1 MANNIKYKEKYI
13 MKRYLDKLTYIV
25 FAVVITLI
33 FSACSDEEFNKW
45 GATYAY
51 IIPEKLTVMETDYT
65 LYHSD
70 VDGIT
75 GDTVRTSF
83 TVSLNKLSDVD
94 RIIDLAL
101 ELSDEELKD
110 YISFSENPVIIPAG
124 SMTSKPITV
133 FIPKWDFAKNNKSKT
148 EYSVKVKLAPKG
160 GADFLANLN
169 SEIGLSITKH
179 AVPTFVEGT
188 PSEGTLIKD
197 HSTWEII
204 VDPRAEEADNPG
216 NLIDGD
222 NDSGVAFDGENFEIT
237 VDFGTEMAITGIGI
251 NTWWDIFA
259 PKGMELYTSD
269 DGKSWISQGFQKI
282 NPSETMLFK
291 LIKPITCKH
300 IKFDLSSGAPDG
312 YINISELSVY
322 AK

>member
-1 MANNIKYKEKYI
+1 
-13 MKRYLDKLTYIV
+13 MKRYFNKLIYV
-25 FAVVITLI
+25 LFAIGVTLAI
-33 FSACSDEEFNKW
+33 SACSDDEFNKW

-51 IIPEKLTVMETDYT
+51 IIPEKLTVMGTSYT
-65 LYHSD
+65 LFHSD

-75 GDTVRTSF
+75 GDSVKTSF
-83 TVSLNKLSDVD
+83 MVSLNKLSDIDRTVD
-94 RIIDLAL
+94 LKL
-101 ELSDEELKD
+101 ELSDEILKD
-110 YISFSENPVIIPAG
+110 NVYFSENPVIIPAG
-124 SMTSKPITV
+124 SMTSKPIIV
-133 FIPKWDFAKNNKSKT
+133 SIPKWDFANSNKSKT
-148 EYSVKVKLAPKG
+148 EYSVKVNLEPKG
-160 GADFLANLN
+160 GKDFLAGLN
-169 SEIGLSITKH
+169 SQIGLGITKH
-179 AVPTFVEGT
+179 AVPTFVEGI
-188 PSEGTLIKD
+188 PSEGTIIKD

-237 VDFGTEMAITGIGI
+237 VDFGMEMAITGIGI
-251 NTWWDIFA
+251 NAWWDIFA

-269 DGKSWISQGFQKI
+269 DGKSWLSQGFQKT
-282 NPSETMLFK
+282 NPSETMLFR